1 MLVELRMNKQMI
13 KLNIKVLVCFFIAL
27 MFCGRNA
34 SAQSM
39 KDSSIRLIPMMQT
52 YLNTYQQEH
61 RIEAVKLP
69 KVGDKLGH
77 KAVNTIQLIPMTTL
91 NLVEL
96 IKHKNN
102 QPKDSIRKK

>member
-1 MLVELRMNKQMI
+1 M
-13 KLNIKVLVCFFIAL
+13 VCFFIA
-27 MFCGRNA
+27 FISGGNA
-34 SAQSM
+34 TAQAM

-61 RIEAVKLP
+61 RIDAVKLP
-69 KVGDKLGH
+69 KVGDKLRY

-96 IKHKNN
+96 IKNKNN